1 MRTLIILTILISSCA
16 PSLYH
21 VTTDTTFEQMENLPF
36 KRKLIYL
43 SQDIGTLSK
52 LDSLATSMNKKK
64 WKNFDERIKVFPEED
79 QQFLRS
85 IKFLISD
92 EFLTSYNTLDSL
104 EDANYDCQVGL
115 LKTDCMYELSADSVD
130 FKGNYQN
137 SMNCTKSEIIKSII
151 NTRYRFLRYG
161 Q

>member
-1 MRTLIILTILISSCA
+1 MSSCA

-36 KRKLIYL
+36 NRKLIYL

-52 LDSLATSMNKKK
+52 LDSFATLMNKKK
-64 WKNFDERIKVFPEED
+64 WKNFDESIKVLPKDD
-79 QQFLRS
+79 QQFLKS
-85 IKFLISD
+85 IKYLISD
-92 EFLTSYNTLDSL
+92 EFLISYNTLESL
-104 EDANYDCQVGL
+104 EDEDYDCQVGL
-115 LKTDCMYELSADSVD
+115 LKTDCMYELGADSVN

-137 SMNCTKSEIIKSII
+137 SMNCTGSEIIKSII